1 MTTPITPTTPTSPT
15 GPTRASRRW
24 GIPLAF
30 AGGAAAVALAGA
42 AAFAGQTAAAADPLT
57 VRGEHAEHAGHGPD
71 RAMRM
76 QARAEVDPAVR
87 GQHVAELAQRLGV
100 DVDELTATIEAFHA
114 DRAVDHEALREQLA
128 ELDPTERRDAM
139 RAFADERRAAM
150 AAALGVD
157 VEVLAELH
165 AATREGAGHEHGSR
179 GPRGPQAGGMGP
191 HARG

>member
-1 MTTPITPTTPTSPT
+1 MTTPITPTSPTGATSPT
-15 GPTRASRRW
+15 RRW

-30 AGGAAAVALAGA
+30 AGGAVAVALAGT
-42 AAFAGQTAAAADPLT
+42 AAFAGQTAAAADPLM
-57 VRGEHAEHAGHGPD
+57 VRAEHAEHAGHGPD

-87 GQHVAELAQRLGV
+87 GQHIADLAQRLGV
-100 DVDELTATIEAFHA
+100 DVDELTATIEAFKA

-128 ELDPTERRDAM
+128 ELEPTERRDAM
-139 RAFADERRAAM
+139 RAFAAERRAAM

-165 AATREGAGHEHGSR
+165 AETRDGAGHQH
-179 GPRGPQAGGMGP
+179 GPRGPQAGRMGP